1 MNRNLKIYHN
11 PRCRKS
17 REALALIKERSHIEI
32 FDYMKQGLDINQLK
46 DDINKTGKRPSEFVR
61 KNEAIYK
68 ERYKNK
74 NLTEDEWLF
83 VFVEEPRLMERPI
96 VVTDE
101 IGVLARPPEEVLKL
115 F

>member
-1 MNRNLKIYHN
+1 MNKNLKIYHN

-17 REALALIKERSHIEI
+17 REALALIKERADIEI

-46 DDINKTGKRPSEFVR
+46 EDIIKIGKKASELVR

-68 ERYKNK
+68 ESYKNK
-74 NLTEDEWLF
+74 NLSEEEWLYA
-83 VFVEEPRLMERPI
+83 FVEEPRLLERPI
-96 VVTDE
+96 VVTDSTG
-101 IGVLARPPEEVLKL
+101 ILGRPPEEVLKL